1 MTQLAARIASARL
14 LWRPSIG
21 ALGAILGAF
30 LGALLL
36 AGCAYTLVRGD
47 HVDSK
52 QAEKIETGIQELR
65 ELHFNQP
72 VPLVIKTRDEAEAM
86 IEAVMMRDYTDS
98 DLQVSG
104 TVGAL
109 VGLYP
114 SQMDLKAET
123 LKLLR
128 SQVAGFYDP
137 HSKDM
142 VLVKGGA
149 ELGFW
154 NSTAQFMIQRDVV
167 GEILLAHEL
176 THALQ
181 DQNFGLE
188 KRLDEVKNDD
198 DRALALK
205 AVVEGDAT
213 LSGFAYATGRMS
225 NDTSQALIGG
235 LKNLPQAL
243 AADAPGTP
251 EGLSVPLLFEYSDGV
266 TFVAEAYRRGG
277 WAAVDAIYRRAPQST
292 HQILHP
298 GLYFEDPAPAP
309 RITVAGY
316 EKIMGGWKQVDDDT
330 YGELLLR
337 VILERNLGKQSNEI
351 AIASRWT
358 ADRMIVLQQSR
369 GLNVIWM
376 LAFSDNQAASHFAAV
391 YATLLDRLLG
401 GVSAHRI
408 DYRSNVVLVIIGEG
422 ANYFDRLAPAI
433 WSASTIEANGAVAHI
448 AARPA
453 PDEQ

>member
-1 MTQLAARIASARL
+1 MTPPAARISVARR
-14 LWRPSIG
+14 WWPGVGTIVG
-21 ALGAILGAF
+21 ALLI
-30 LGALLL
+30 ALLL
-36 AGCAYTLVRGD
+36 AGCAYTIVRGD

-52 QAEKIETGIQELR
+52 QAEKIETGLQEIRQLR
-65 ELHFNQP
+65 FNQP
-72 VPLVIKTRDEAEAM
+72 VPFVIKTRDEAEAM

-98 DLQVSG
+98 QLQVSG

-114 SQMDLKAET
+114 SQMDLKAES

-149 ELGFW
+149 DAGFW
-154 NSTAQFMIQRDVV
+154 NGALQFMIQRDVV
-167 GEILLAHEL
+167 GEMLLAHEL

-188 KRLDEVKNDD
+188 KRLDEVKNND

-213 LSGFAYATGRMS
+213 LAGFAYAMGRMS

-235 LKNLPQAL
+235 LKDLPQTL

-251 EGLSVPLLFEYSDGV
+251 EGISVPLLFQYSEGV
-266 TFVAEAYRRGG
+266 NFVAEAYRRGG
-277 WAAVDAIYRRAPQST
+277 WPAVDALYRRTPQST

-298 GLYFEDPAPAP
+298 GLYFEDTVPAP

-337 VILERNLGKQSNEI
+337 VILERNLGKQSHEI
-351 AIASRWT
+351 PIASRWT

-369 GLNVIWM
+369 GLSVIWM

-408 DYRSNVVLVIIGEG
+408 DYRSNVVLVVIGEG
-422 ANYFDRLAPAI
+422 AHYFDHLAPAI
-433 WSASTIEANGAVAHI
+433 WSASTIEVGSATSHI
-448 AARPA
+448 AAP
-453 PDEQ
+453 PTSDEQ